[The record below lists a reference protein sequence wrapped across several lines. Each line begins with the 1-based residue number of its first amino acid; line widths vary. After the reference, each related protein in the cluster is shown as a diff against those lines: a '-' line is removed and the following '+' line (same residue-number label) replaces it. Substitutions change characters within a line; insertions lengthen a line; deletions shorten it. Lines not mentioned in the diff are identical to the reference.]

1 MASSSSSNPPLLVP
15 SLLWGGGGD
24 DLGGSLYKVPLHTF
38 GHAKKRYLRLKPYNN
53 LSNCDSTSSSWV
65 EVALVDVDTDTTT
78 KKYCVVKAAYPLALV
93 WDDPKSSPLE
103 NPDNT
108 SNSLISSPFKK
119 KATDV
124 NEIQLNDTVQV
135 VGGNRTDPF
144 QAFIAKNGNWSIPH
158 ESCCFSLI
166 SAKRSVD
173 FYVLSAAGNGDGRDA
188 KMSTVWRE
196 SLQILLDNFHR
207 KQSNSQHQGGG
218 GSMASSSSM
227 VRTPQRWNPKLH
239 SEALFEA
246 VRGGDIGSLRYF
258 LDHGC
263 PVDYQ
268 DDLSGDTV
276 LIVACRLGLL
286 DVARLALLG
295 YNGK

>member
-1 MASSSSSNPPLLVP
+1 MALSSSSNPPLLVP

-53 LSNCDSTSSSWV
+53 SSNYDSSSSSWV
-65 EVALVDVDTDTTT
+65 EVALVDVDTDTT
-78 KKYCVVKAAYPLALV
+78 KKYYVVKAAYPLAFV

-108 SNSLISSPFKK
+108 SNSLLSSPFKK
-119 KATDV
+119 KASAA
-124 NEIQLNDTVQV
+124 NEIQLTDIVQV

-173 FYVLSAAGNGDGRDA
+173 FYVLSAVGNGDGRDA
-188 KMSTVWRE
+188 KMASVWRE
-196 SLQILLDNFHR
+196 SLQMLFDNFHR
-207 KQSNSQHQGGG
+207 KQSNSLLVGVEG
-218 GSMASSSSM
+218 GSIASSSSM
-227 VRTPQRWNPKLH
+227 VRTAQRWNPNLH

-246 VRGGDIGSLRYF
+246 VRGGDIGTLRYF
-258 LDHGC
+258 LGSR
-263 PVDYQ
+263 VSY
-268 DDLSGDTV
+268 
-276 LIVACRLGLL
+276 
-286 DVARLALLG
+286 
-295 YNGK
+295 